1 MARTGRVRKG
11 RTRPDK
17 VGDVNP
23 CRATIL
29 DDPKFIFIFGIL
41 MNIIAWQLFG
51 GIALEEQLG
60 AVAVAIVNAV
70 FSHPMFETR
79 FDDDYNI
86 GFFVRSRV
94 RNLYARRMVLCR
106 SRGCSRT
113 GSYSRPSSSTP

>member
-1 MARTGRVRKG
+1 MSRTGRVRKG

-17 VGDVNP
+17 VGDVHP
-23 CRATIL
+23 CRKTIL
-29 DDPKFIFIFGIL
+29 DDPKFILVFGIL
-41 MNIIAWQLFG
+41 MNIIAYQLFG
-51 GIALEEQLG
+51 GLAVQDQLG
-60 AVAVAIVNAV
+60 AFAVAMVNAV

-79 FDDDYNI
+79 FDDSYNI